1 VRSRVDG
8 LSPKDLN
15 RVSALIYGHAGIK
28 IDAEKKIMLESRL
41 KRRMTELKLDT
52 YHLYCEYLFSDG
64 RHEEEEL
71 IPLIDA
77 VSTNKTDFFREKNHF
92 DFLVA
97 KALPELCGK
106 GRSREILIWSAGCS
120 TGEEP
125 YTMAIVLSEYA
136 RTHSG
141 FQFKI
146 LATDISTAVLA
157 KAEQAVFTAQV
168 VSPVDLDLRKKY
180 FLRHRDRDS
189 KLLRVV
195 PELRATVEFRRL
207 NLMEDFALPE
217 KADIIF
223 CRNVIIYFDRPTQEK
238 LFTKF
243 ARQLNDD
250 GYIFIGHSESLNH
263 MDVPLV
269 SVAPAVYRK
278 GVSRHRK

>member
-1 VRSRVDG
+1 MSPQVDG
-8 LSPKDLN
+8 LSTSDLN
-15 RVSALIYGHAGIK
+15 RVCALIYEHAGIK
-28 IDAEKKIMLESRL
+28 IDADKRIMLEGRL
-41 KRRMTELKLDT
+41 KRRMTELKLET
-52 YHLYCEYLFSDG
+52 YHKYCKYLFSDG
-64 RHEEEEL
+64 RHEAEEL
-71 IPLIDA
+71 VPLIDA
-77 VSTNKTDFFREKNHF
+77 VSTNKTDYFREKEHF

-106 GRSREILIWSAGCS
+106 GRSRQILIWSAGCS

-125 YTMAIVLSEYA
+125 YTMAIVLTEYA
-136 RTHSG
+136 RTHPS
-141 FQFKI
+141 FHFRV

-157 KAEQAVFTAQV
+157 RAELAVYTTEV
-168 VSPVDLDLRKKY
+168 VSPVAPELRKRY
-180 FLRHRDRDS
+180 FMRNRNRDTN
-189 KLLRVV
+189 LLRVV

-238 LFTKF
+238 LFVKF

-263 MDVPLV
+263 MDVPLD
-269 SVAPAVYRK
+269 SIAPAVYKK